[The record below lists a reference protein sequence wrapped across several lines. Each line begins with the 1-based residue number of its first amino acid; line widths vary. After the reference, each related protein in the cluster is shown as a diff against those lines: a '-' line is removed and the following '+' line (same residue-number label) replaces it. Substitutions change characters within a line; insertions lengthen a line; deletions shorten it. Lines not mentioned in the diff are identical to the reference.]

1 MTESSLTTKG
11 STKEEAI
18 EEVPPRHSVKP
29 YFTKSKA
36 RQGQASS
43 SRSEDASIRTP
54 DPFYY
59 DSSDPTEQPAGIQAP
74 QAVRTISPKVA
85 LATTFALQARRRL
98 QFNPLNIRQ
107 NIQTRMNPNNPANP
121 LQIHVLP
128 PQPLANPKVKAA
140 KFRGKSKEDPDCHV
154 AQFQTKWEASGYAG
168 MYGDAVK
175 KSQFAASLE
184 GKAMTWYSQFGRGH
198 FADFDA
204 LCNAFLARFRQE
216 KTPNDVLKK
225 LKRIKQGEMLVEDFA

>member
-1 MTESSLTTKG
+1 MTDSSPTKEG
-11 STKEEAI
+11 PIEEEAI
-18 EEVPPRHSVKP
+18 EEVPPRHSIKP
-29 YFTKSKA
+29 YFTRSKA
-36 RQGQASS
+36 RQEEASS
-43 SRSEDASIRTP
+43 SRSEDASVRTP
-54 DPFYY
+54 DPFHY
-59 DSSDPTEQPAGIQAP
+59 DSSDPAEQPVGIQAP

-85 LATTFALQARRRL
+85 LATIFALHARRRL

-107 NIQTRMNPNNPANP
+107 NTQIRMMNPNPPANP
-121 LQIHVLP
+121 QQIPNPP
-128 PQPLANPKVKAA
+128 PQPLANPKVRAA

-168 MYGDAVK
+168 MYGDDVR

-198 FADFDA
+198 FADFDT

-225 LKRIKQGEMLVEDFA
+225 LKRIK